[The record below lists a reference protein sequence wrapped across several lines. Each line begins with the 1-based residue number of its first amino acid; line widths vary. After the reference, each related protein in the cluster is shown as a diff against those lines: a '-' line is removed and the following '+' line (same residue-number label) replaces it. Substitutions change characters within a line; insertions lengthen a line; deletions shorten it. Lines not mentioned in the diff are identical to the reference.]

1 MGLGLDVAQLDRAG
15 YGVLASNSA
24 QGIASLNAVFPE
36 SAVAGSS
43 PAIQS
48 PKPFQEAIMTNREH
62 KKLLRAIRHQ
72 QGMRESQQLAK
83 KIDRA
88 FSRISENCS
97 NRVVMATSLGSLRD
111 KPAQE
116 EITERRNRIWYK
128 QPGERGIT
136 CSGRQKMKLT
146 SKPLI

>member
-1 MGLGLDVAQLDRAG
+1 MLFNNRRPVSGQQYQTRWVW
-15 YGVLASNSA
+15 GVRQGAKCSA
-24 QGIASLNAVFPE
+24 
-36 SAVAGSS
+36 
-43 PAIQS
+43 

-72 QGMRESQQLAK
+72 QGMRETQQLAK

-88 FSRISENCS
+88 FSRISEDCS
-97 NRVVMATSLGSLRD
+97 NRVVLATSLGGLRD
-111 KPAQE
+111 KPVQE

-136 CSGRQKMKLT
+136 CSGRQKMKGK
-146 SKPLI
+146 SIPLI